1 MAEGLVTDLLKQL
14 ASITA
19 QEAELIVGVDEEVQE
34 LKDKLRII
42 QAVMDDAKERQVTQ
56 HDEMHWLDQLKDAY
70 YKMDDMLDDWN
81 TARIKLEIEKEEEN
95 AADDINA
102 APAVMKNK
110 KVLCSFFPSPS
121 FCFRHVKK
129 LALRHDIGHKI
140 KKLSETLDKIV
151 KDRVLYGFDL
161 TRQLELVAVK
171 RPKTTSFVDA
181 SDIIGRVK
189 DKVDLVSNLL
199 GKSSQ
204 EERSPHVISLV
215 GIGGIGKTTLAQL
228 SYNDNEVKTHF
239 VLRMWVCVS
248 DPFDQCKVARAIIES
263 AEGNSPDI
271 TEFPKLLE
279 KICNLIQGKKFF
291 LVLDDVWN
299 EDHTKWEP
307 FKNAL
312 KCGARGSRILVTT
325 RNEKIAE
332 MMQSAHIIN
341 LGVLS
346 EKDCLLMFS
355 KIAFFDMDEEVGK
368 QLEDLGKKIAKKCR
382 GFPLAIKILGSH
394 MRLKRSR
401 EQWEGVLRSSVWELE
416 NVERGLFAP
425 LLLSYYDFPSPMKR
439 CFSYCVVFPKDYL
452 FSKDQ
457 LVLQWMAQGYIES
470 KENMEMEVI
479 AGEYFENLAICSFFQ
494 DFEKDNDN
502 GEIISYKMHDVV
514 HDFAKSITTNECLEI
529 NGDNKLEIDCKSV
542 HHLCLK
548 NSKETQFLQ
557 SVYEAKN
564 LRTLCLIS
572 DEWNREFNMPLYD
585 LFHHFRCLRTLIL
598 DFPIKKVP
606 DAIENLI
613 HLRCLLMSNHV
624 RIEELPETI
633 CNLYNLQTLSIKNCN
648 GLKKLPLGMG
658 KLINLRHLSI
668 SSFPYWEHVIFP
680 KGIGKLI
687 SLRTLS
693 SFNLVGKDDTEVC
706 KLGELKNLN
715 HLRGVLHIKG
725 LENVVDVCEAENAQL
740 NKKIHLRGLVLM
752 YGQLSEREDEKERR
766 MKSDVLILNA
776 LEPHLDLESLHLY
789 FYLGTT
795 MYPNWMMSLTKLKT
809 LHLILFS
816 KLECLPPLGN
826 LPSLETLKILRL
838 DSLKKV
844 GVEFL
849 GIESQKKKND
859 DIIIIFPKLKF
870 LDFLH
875 LKEWEEWIGIGG
887 MREEKEDNGVTIIM
901 PRLHSLSIGSCPKL
915 KSLPD
920 FLRTTP
926 LKELKIYQSPILKQ
940 RCQRGTG
947 EEWPKISHI
956 PNINIG

>member
-1 MAEGLVTDLLKQL
+1 MAEGLVADLLKQL

-19 QEAELIVGVDEEVQE
+19 REAELIVGVDEEVQE

-70 YKMDDMLDDWN
+70 YKMDDMLDNWN

-95 AADDINA
+95 AADEINA

-151 KDRVLYGFDL
+151 KDKVLSGFDL

-239 VLRMWVCVS
+239 VQRMWVCVS
-248 DPFDQCKVARAIIES
+248 DPFDQCKVARAIIKS
-263 AEGNSPDI
+263 AGGGSPDI
-271 TEFPKLLE
+271 TEFPFLLE
-279 KICNLIQGKKFF
+279 KICNLIEGKKFF

-312 KCGARGSRILVTT
+312 KRGARGSRILVTT

-355 KIAFFDMDEEVGK
+355 KIAFFDMDEEVCK

-401 EQWEGVLRSSVWELE
+401 EQWEGVLRSSLWELE
-416 NVERGLFAP
+416 DVE
-425 LLLSYYDFPSPMKR
+425 
-439 CFSYCVVFPKDYL
+439 
-452 FSKDQ
+452 
-457 LVLQWMAQGYIES
+457 
-470 KENMEMEVI
+470 
-479 AGEYFENLAICSFFQ
+479 
-494 DFEKDNDN
+494 
-502 GEIISYKMHDVV
+502 
-514 HDFAKSITTNECLEI
+514 
-529 NGDNKLEIDCKSV
+529 
-542 HHLCLK
+542 
-548 NSKETQFLQ
+548 
-557 SVYEAKN
+557 
-564 LRTLCLIS
+564 
-572 DEWNREFNMPLYD
+572 
-585 LFHHFRCLRTLIL
+585 
-598 DFPIKKVP
+598 
-606 DAIENLI
+606 
-613 HLRCLLMSNHV
+613 
-624 RIEELPETI
+624 
-633 CNLYNLQTLSIKNCN
+633 
-648 GLKKLPLGMG
+648 
-658 KLINLRHLSI
+658 
-668 SSFPYWEHVIFP
+668 
-680 KGIGKLI
+680 
-687 SLRTLS
+687 
-693 SFNLVGKDDTEVC
+693 
-706 KLGELKNLN
+706 
-715 HLRGVLHIKG
+715 RGVLHIRG
-725 LENVVDVCEAENAQL
+725 LRNVIDVCEAENAQL
-740 NKKIHLRGLVLM
+740 NKKIHLRGLVLI
-752 YGQLSEREDEKERR
+752 YGRLSEREDEKDRR
-766 MKSDVLILNA
+766 MKNDVLILNA
-776 LEPHLDLESLHLY
+776 LEPHPDLESLYLY

-795 MYPNWMMSLTKLKT
+795 VYPNWMMSLTKLKT
-809 LHLILFS
+809 LVLLGFS
-816 KLECLPPLGN
+816 KLECLPPLGQ
-826 LPSLETLKILRL
+826 LPSLETLKIFMA
-838 DSLKKV
+838 DSLKKS
-844 GVEFL
+844 GKNGL
-849 GIESQKKKND
+849 ES
-859 DIIIIFPKLKF
+859 
-870 LDFLH
+870 
-875 LKEWEEWIGIGG
+875 GG
-887 MREEKEDNGVTIIM
+887 MREEKEDTGVTIIM
-901 PRLHSLSIGSCPKL
+901 PRLHSLSIERCPKL

-920 FLRTTP
+920 FFSYSSFKGIEDP
-926 LKELKIYQSPILKQ
+926 S
-940 RCQRGTG
+940 
-947 EEWPKISHI
+947 
-956 PNINIG
+956 